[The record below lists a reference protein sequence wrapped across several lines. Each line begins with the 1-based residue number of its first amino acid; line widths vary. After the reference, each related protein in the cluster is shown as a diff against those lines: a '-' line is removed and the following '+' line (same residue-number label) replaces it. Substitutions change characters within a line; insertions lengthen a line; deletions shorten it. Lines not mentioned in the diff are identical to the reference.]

1 MIIEIGKDEFDLIWK
16 QRERSDN
23 YQLFRDNGF
32 GCLTATTLCN
42 AGIKDMNEAWDFLH
56 GDDLINP
63 GKIRNIEAATQI
75 IWNHIW
81 EHNRICVFGDFDVDG
96 ITSSAIMFLA
106 LKKLGADVA
115 IRLPDRIS
123 EGYGISIKA
132 IKEQIELGTKLFI
145 TVDNG
150 VRAVDEVKYIKEQG
164 CDVVILDHHEPGNVL
179 PEADSLIDLHIPGET
194 YPFIE
199 LTGSGLSW
207 KVAHYMLE
215 QIHAHDF
222 AMSLI
227 DLAAIGTVGDV
238 APLIGENRV
247 IVKRAINLMRS
258 YRYYR
263 PGVMALIKDLPSVTA
278 ETIAFQL
285 APCLNASGR
294 LNERGAELPL
304 ILLLENNR
312 EVAKMLAKKL
322 MDENDR
328 RKEIQARCYTLAKVA
343 AEQQIVKGNKVIVI
357 CQKNTQSGIAG
368 LLAGN
373 LKEEYNRPSIVF
385 CPKKDID
392 GNLVWTGS
400 ARSIEGFHI
409 LDAITACS
417 EHLITFGG
425 HSLAA
430 GLTIEASD
438 EQLLAFEK
446 AINEYAEIL
455 KDEDLVP
462 ISQWDLELSADDL
475 SKDMYSEM
483 DMLEPFGAGVPKP
496 VIKLDVNLDK
506 DNSHRFMG
514 NENEHLKLFAPKFSL
529 VGFSLADKYIKAQL
543 PQHIIAYGSLSRNY
557 FRRKVYNEVM
567 MQDFEN

>member
-1 MIIEIGKDEFDLIWK
+1 MIYGIGKDEFKLIWK

-23 YQLFRDNGF
+23 FQLFRDNGYE
-32 GCLTATTLCN
+32 CLTAATLCN
-42 AGIKDMNEAWDFLH
+42 AGIKDLKEAWDFLH
-56 GDDLINP
+56 GDELISP
-63 GKIRNIEAATQI
+63 SKIRNIEAATQI

-81 EHNRICVFGDFDVDG
+81 NHDRICIFADYDADG
-96 ITSSAIMFLA
+96 ITSAAIMFLA
-106 LKKLGADVA
+106 LKRLGATPAV
-115 IRLPDRIS
+115 RLPDRIN
-123 EGYGISIKA
+123 EGYGINIKA

-164 CDVVILDHHEPGNVL
+164 CNVVVLDHHEPGNIL
-179 PEADSLIDLHIPGET
+179 PEADALIDLHISGET

-215 QIHAHDF
+215 QIHAHDY
-222 AMSLI
+222 AMSLV
-227 DLAAIGTVGDV
+227 DLAAIGTIGDV

-247 IVKRAINLMRS
+247 IVKRAIKRMRS
-258 YRYYR
+258 CSYDR
-263 PGVMALIKDLPSVTA
+263 PGVIALLKDISSVTA

-304 ILLLENNR
+304 ILLLETDVQ
-312 EVAKMLAKKL
+312 VASMLAEKL
-322 MDENDR
+322 TGENNR
-328 RKEIQARCYTLAKVA
+328 RKEIQANCYTAAKEA
-343 AEQQIVKGNKVIVI
+343 AEQQISKGNKVLVI
-357 CQKNTQSGIAG
+357 CQKEAQSGIAG

-385 CPKKDID
+385 CPKKDLN

-409 LDAITACS
+409 LDAITACG

-438 EQLLAFEK
+438 ERLAAFET
-446 AINEYAEIL
+446 AINKYAEFL
-455 KDEDLVP
+455 DDEALTP
-462 ISQWDLELSADDL
+462 KSWWDLEISADEL
-475 SKDMYSEM
+475 SDSLYSEM
-483 DMLEPFGAGVPKP
+483 DLLEPFGAAVPKP
-496 VIKLDVNLDK
+496 IVKLDVILDEK
-506 DNSHRFMG
+506 TSHKVIGMG
-514 NENEHLKLFAPKFSL
+514 KEHIKLFAPKFSL
-529 VGFSLADKYIKAQL
+529 IGFSLAEKYIKAQL
-543 PQHIIAYGSLSRNY
+543 PQHITAYGCLSRNCY
-557 FRRKVYNEVM
+557 RGETYNEIM
-567 MQDFEN
+567 MQDCEN